1 MSNKASD
8 NLHRLIKSM
17 TKPEKRYFK
26 VFSSRH
32 IIGDNNNYEIL
43 FDAIDKQV
51 EYDEEKLMKKFR
63 DKSFTHR
70 FSISKNRLYA
80 ALLKSLDSFHGNSS
94 IEAQLQKQLH
104 SIEILYHKSLYDQCM
119 KLLHSARKVAVKY
132 EKMTI
137 LVEMDKWEKR
147 ILEKDNYESLQGK
160 DPLEKMLAGDRELT
174 TTLQSFNELWYIKSK
189 IFSQLYKHG
198 KVRNEEE
205 LQSLKKIIDEA
216 AEKLSG
222 KMTSTENAYML
233 NHIYSAYH
241 FSLGQYAECHPYL
254 LENLK
259 LIDKKPH
266 LFKEEPNIYI
276 SVLTN
281 SIYVGMRLGKWNEAL
296 KNVEKLRKL
305 PEKLELQQ
313 NEDLEIRLFSLAKST
328 ELTLYAQSGEF
339 EKGMDL
345 IPEIE
350 DGLEKFSDKLSSIR
364 KAHFYFNIAVIHFGI
379 EKYHEALKWINQL
392 LNNVEIDKTR
402 DIHCMAQI
410 LNLVIHL
417 ELGNKSL
424 LPYALRSTQ
433 RFLETRKKV
442 YKFENVMLNFI
453 NESLKKRQDKT
464 GDEQYDQLVTELEQL
479 RNDNFERSVFEYF
492 DFLAWARS
500 KVKGKKYRELL
511 AA

>member
-8 NLHRLIKSM
+8 NLHRLVKSM

-32 IIGDNNNYEIL
+32 IIGDSNNYQLL
-43 FDAIDKQV
+43 FDAIDKQQ
-51 EYDEEKLMKKFR
+51 EYDEVKLMKKFTG
-63 DKSFTHR
+63 KSFASR
-70 FSISKNRLYA
+70 FSIAKNRLYA
-80 ALLKSLDSFHGNSS
+80 ALLRSLDSFHSNSS
-94 IEAQLQKQLH
+94 VGAQLQRQLH
-104 SIEILYHKSLYDQCM
+104 SIEILYHKSLYDQCL
-119 KLLHSARKVAVKY
+119 KLLHSARKVAQRH
-132 EKMTI
+132 EKLTI
-137 LVEMDKWEKR
+137 QVEIDKWEKK
-147 ILEKDNYESLQGK
+147 IHEKDNYERLEGK
-160 DPLEKMLAGDRELT
+160 KPLERILESDRRLT
-174 TTLQSFNELWYIKSK
+174 ETLHTYNELWYIKSR
-189 IFSQLYKHG
+189 IFSQLYQHG

-205 LQSLKKIIDEA
+205 LQQLKQIIDEA
-216 AEKLSG
+216 AGKLNGKISG
-222 KMTSTENAYML
+222 TENLYML
-233 NHIYSAYH
+233 NHIHSAYH
-241 FSLGQYAECHPYL
+241 FSLGNYNECYPYL

-266 LFKEEPNIYI
+266 LFNEEPNIYI

-281 SIYVGMRLGKWNEAL
+281 TIYVGMRLGRWNEAL
-296 KNVEKLRKL
+296 KNVEKLRQL
-305 PEKLELQQ
+305 PEKLALQT
-313 NEDLEIRLFSLAKST
+313 NEDLELRLFSLAKST

-339 EKGMDL
+339 EKGIEM

-350 DGLEKFSDKLSSIR
+350 VGLEKFSEKLSSIR
-364 KAHFYFNIAVIHFGI
+364 KAHFYFNIAVIHFGL
-379 EKYHEALKWINQL
+379 EQFHESLKWINQL

-442 YKFENVMLNFI
+442 YKFEEIIFNFI
-453 NESLKKRQDKT
+453 NDSQKKRQDKT
-464 GDEQYDQLVTELEQL
+464 LNEMYSDLVPALEAL
-479 RNDNFERSVFEYF
+479 RNDAFERTVFEYF

-500 KVKGKKYRELL
+500 KVNGKKYRDQL